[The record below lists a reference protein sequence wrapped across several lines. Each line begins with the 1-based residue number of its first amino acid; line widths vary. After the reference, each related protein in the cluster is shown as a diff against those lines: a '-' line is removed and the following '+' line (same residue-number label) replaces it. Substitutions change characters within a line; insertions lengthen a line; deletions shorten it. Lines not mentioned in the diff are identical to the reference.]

1 MSNDLK
7 SDTKSNPKNE
17 DTIGVLSHTETDAL
31 LNAVRPQVLQGTFK
45 SDDLRILKQLVEC
58 LGDSRGMIRLAF
70 AETLGKIG
78 KPAVPV
84 LIEALANHSNVVVR
98 RASGKTLTLIADPI
112 AIPHLIEALL
122 NDEDTVVKGSA
133 VGALARMGEAAVP
146 VLLEILAS
154 PEHPESTK
162 GHAAWAMAFIGAEA
176 KELVYQEIGSD
187 SIAVR
192 AAVVGAVAKI
202 AQEDP
207 DDKAFEILI
216 NALDDAA
223 ENVRSE
229 AAAALGNVAY
239 QPAVPHLIL
248 LLQHGVGETRKS
260 AALAL
265 MKIGQAEGTDAA
277 LRGRILEPLKTALE
291 KESEPSIQQVF
302 KLAVSQIERQSDD
315 DDDDW

>member
-1 MSNDLK
+1 MSNELQSDPK
-7 SDTKSNPKNE
+7 SDPKNNE
-17 DTIGVLSHTETDAL
+17 DAVGLLSHAETDAL
-31 LNAVRPQVLQGTFK
+31 LEAVRPQVLQGTFK
-45 SDDLRILKQLVEC
+45 ADNPRLLEQLVEC
-58 LGDSRGMIRLAF
+58 LGDSRGMTRLAF

-78 KPAVPV
+78 KPAVPF
-84 LIEALANHSNVVVR
+84 LIEALANHANVVVR

-112 AIPHLIEALL
+112 AIPPLIDALL

-146 VLLEILAS
+146 VLLDLLKS

-176 KELVYQEIGSD
+176 KALVYREITSD
-187 SIAVR
+187 SVAVR

-207 DDKAFEILI
+207 DDKAFDILI
-216 NALDDAA
+216 NALTDPA

-229 AAAALGNVAY
+229 AASALGNVAY
-239 QPAVPHLIL
+239 QSAVPHLIL
-248 LLQHGVGETRKS
+248 LLQHAVGETRKS

-265 MKIGQAEGTDAA
+265 MKIGQAETTDAA
-277 LRGRILEPLKTALE
+277 LRDRILEPLQTALE
-291 KESEPSIQQVF
+291 KESEATIQQVI
-302 KLAVSQIERQSDD
+302 KLAISQIERQSDE
-315 DDDDW
+315 DDW